1 MFGLSCLKYVA
12 SSFKSLSSI
21 RHISP
26 EKAFCPLFTPQLY
39 LSSLYELSDP
49 LPHKFVLFSFKRTK
63 AYLIPKTVPG
73 ACICSTG
80 LLCGWS
86 LIILPHCFISFYLF
100 SSFFYLFSTCF
111 ICLISFCHQFFYLC
125 FTSFYLCFTSFY
137 LFTCCCHPYT
147 GDHGPPLDR
156 RTLASLYSGGSLAET
171 SLTASKAGQYGIF
184 GLLTGNLNLAK
195 KLCEKQAKFEL

>member
-1 MFGLSCLKYVA
+1 MFGLSCLKYVP
-12 SSFKSLSSI
+12 SSFKSLSSK

-111 ICLISFCHQFFYLC
+111 ICLISFCHQFFICVLPVFIC
-125 FTSFYLCFTSFY
+125 LPAVAIPIRVIMVPHWTEEPL
-137 LFTCCCHPYT
+137 
-147 GDHGPPLDR
+147 PPFIAAARWR
-156 RTLASLYSGGSLAET
+156 RPA
-171 SLTASKAGQYGIF
+171 
-184 GLLTGNLNLAK
+184 
-195 KLCEKQAKFEL
+195 